1 MQLSNLQISTGQ
13 WHSGLTQ
20 ATHLRTFFL
29 TEPEMASQ
37 VVTRIYNRQNGY
49 KNALSFLTG
58 GVGKSKEL
66 NDIIYRWPVMG
77 DSRKAVPITKAVFE
91 AASNVGVAGSTFK
104 VGIGEKWFTEGDVL
118 IPDDTRYSFRVMGP
132 VEYDGTDYIL
142 TLQLITTTTA
152 DYVPNG
158 STLLGI
164 GKELSKDF
172 NTVENDHS
180 RTSGETHYATPFML
194 ENYMSTLRKSYSV
207 TGAVHDKVLN
217 IKLMNPDGEE
227 MASTWVKYAEWEFWG
242 QWMDEVELMMM
253 FGKSNVKANGTT
265 DMKGPSGNPI
275 YMGAGLEQQISPSN
289 QKKYTTL
296 TEQTIRD
303 FMDDLSF
310 NGTEDGEREYVA
322 LCGRQFM
329 NLFDQAMKASASNY
343 HLTDT
348 HFIGGTG
355 MDLSL
360 SGQFKTYTGLNGDK
374 IILKEYI
381 PYNSTVR
388 NRLLHP
394 STGRPSESYK
404 ATFLNFK
411 KYHKGEPNI
420 QKVFTKGRETVSWY
434 IEGAYGPMGPKKDG
448 TGSSSV
454 DGYEFHIMT
463 ECGIKLGD
471 PTDAAQLIL
480 DVDSL

>member
-1 MQLSNLQISTGQ
+1 MQLNNLQISTGS
-13 WHSGLTQ
+13 WHAGLTQ

-29 TEPEMASQ
+29 NEPELASQ

-58 GVGKSKEL
+58 GMGKSKEL
-66 NDIIYRWPVMG
+66 NDVIYRWPVMG
-77 DSRKAVPITKAVFE
+77 DSRKAIPITRAVYE
-91 AASNVGVAGSTFK
+91 AATNVGISATTFK
-104 VGIGEKWFTEGDVL
+104 VGVGEKWFAEGDVI
-118 IPDDTRYSFRVMGP
+118 IPDDNRYSFRVMGP
-132 VEYDGTDYIL
+132 VEFDGSDYIL
-142 TLQLITTTTA
+142 TLQLVTNNQS
-152 DYVPNG
+152 DYVVNG
-158 STLLGI
+158 STLLAV

-172 NTVENDHS
+172 NAVENDHS

-194 ENYMSTLRKSYSV
+194 ENYLSTLRKMYSV

-217 IKLMNPDGEE
+217 IQLMSPEGDE

-242 QWMDEVELMMM
+242 QWMDELEIMLM
-253 FGKSNVKANGTT
+253 FGKSNVKSNGTT
-265 DMKGPSGNPI
+265 DMKGASGNPV
-275 YMGAGLEQQISPSN
+275 YMGAGLEQQIAPGN
-289 QKKYTTL
+289 KKLYTTL

-303 FMDDLSF
+303 FMDDLSY

-329 NLFDQAMKASASNY
+329 NLFDQAMKSSASNY
-343 HLTDT
+343 TLMDT
-348 HFIGGTG
+348 KFVGGSG
-355 MDLSL
+355 QDLSF
-360 SGQFKTYTGLNGDK
+360 GAQFKTYVGLNGDR
-374 IILKEYI
+374 IVLKEYA
-381 PYNSTVR
+381 PYNLTVR

-394 STGRPSESYK
+394 STGRPAESYK

-420 QKVFTKGRETVSWY
+420 QKVYTKGRETVSWY

-448 TGSSSV
+448 TGSSAV
-454 DGYEFHIMT
+454 DGYEFHIMS
-463 ECGIKLGD
+463 ECGIKLSD

-480 DVDSL
+480 DVDNL